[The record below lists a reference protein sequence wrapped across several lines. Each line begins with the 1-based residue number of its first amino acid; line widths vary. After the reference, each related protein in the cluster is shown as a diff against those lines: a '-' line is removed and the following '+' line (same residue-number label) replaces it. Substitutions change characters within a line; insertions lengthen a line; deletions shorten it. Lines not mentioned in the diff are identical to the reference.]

1 MPLNPYKNTP
11 FLNSDVI
18 RDQSVKAMQKFDM
31 KIRTS
36 LRRTFIFVSVLVLLP
51 S

>member
-1 MPLNPYKNTP
+1 MDAPEPLQKYS

-31 KIRTS
+31 KT
-36 LRRTFIFVSVLVLLP
+36 
-51 S
+51 